1 MSFNTNGKLRK
12 VVAIGDIHG
21 DYYRILRI
29 LEEQQI
35 LIPGT
40 LVWDPFS
47 NNVDLVFIGDYVDWR
62 NELLEG
68 DKKEWDK
75 GPYKVLWLLRFLVET
90 TEKLNKKDKSFKSKV
105 YIIMGNHDDMMMES
119 FFNIFKL
126 KDEEIDQIVNDP
138 VGTGYLVVAQNY
150 MELGKKDIVED
161 IMRFMNWFVQG
172 GQHTINSFGG
182 LYEWKKSLEGDMGKF
197 LDKHLRLGKII
208 NNKLYTHSVPDR
220 KEFWINIENAGN
232 IKCGVKDKLKD
243 AYLWGRKIWGYD
255 YQTGQRTK
263 PHTSAEVDDMLRRCG
278 VKGFV
283 VGHTPMKKD
292 YPVMAYEGRIVNI
305 DLHGVPGSQPYV
317 EIYYKDDSQ
326 DKKQDNDKKHDKK
339 HDKSD
344 SSQNKKHDQ

>member
-12 VVAIGDIHG
+12 VVAVGDIHG

-47 NNVDLVFIGDYVDWR
+47 DNVDLVFIGDYVDWR

-68 DKKEWDK
+68 DDKEWNK

-90 TEKLNKKDKSFKSKV
+90 TEKLRKKNKSFKSKV
-105 YIIMGNHDDMMMES
+105 YIIMGNHDDMMLES
-119 FFNIFKL
+119 LN
-126 KDEEIDQIVNDP
+126 IVNKLDDEDINNIINDP
-138 VGTGYLVVAQNY
+138 TGYLVVAEKYN
-150 MELGKKDIVED
+150 ELGKPEIVED
-161 IMRFMNWFVQG
+161 ILRFLNWFVQG
-172 GQHTINSFGG
+172 GEHTMNSFGG
-182 LYEWKKSLEGDMGKF
+182 YSEWKKSLEGDMGEF
-197 LDKHLRLGKII
+197 LDKNLRLGVVI
-208 NNKLYTHSVPDR
+208 NNKLYTHSVPDK
-220 KEFWINIENAGN
+220 KEFWVKIENAGN
-232 IKCGVKDKLKD
+232 IKCGVKNKLKD
-243 AYLWGRKIWGYD
+243 AFLWGRRIWGYD

-263 PHTSAEVDDMLRRCG
+263 PHSSAEVDEMLRMCG

-317 EIYYKDDSQ
+317 EIYYKDDSK
-326 DKKQDNDKKHDKK
+326 DKKQ
-339 HDKSD
+339 D
-344 SSQNKKHDQ
+344 SSQNKKHHG